1 MSAPVRFDTTPNPNA
16 IKCVLDAPRAGAI
29 VSAGSVAEAGGD
41 AQAVALL
48 GIPGVTRVLLH
59 TAFVTVSK
67 SPEASWTP
75 IKREIRKELGG

>member
-1 MSAPVRFDTTPNPNA
+1 MRFETTPNPNA
-16 IKCVLDAPRAGAI
+16 LKCVLDTPRAGPI
-29 VSAGSVAEAGGD
+29 VSAGKAEEAGGD

-67 SPEASWTP
+67 EPAADWGP
-75 IKREIRKELGG
+75 IKRAVKKVLGGS